1 LALASPFFRSINLE
15 ELRIP
20 WIFPPVPLA
29 HPLDQDPPVLLLRSM
44 QDTAHGLGVDAGA
57 YKRLIKPFLRRWNV
71 LVPELLRPLGF
82 STHPFLMLRFARK
95 ALRSAR
101 AVAESRFNGLRAKA
115 LFAGTAAH
123 AIFPLEWRSS
133 AGFGL
138 MLCMAGHAVGWPI
151 VRGGSQA
158 VSEALGRHL
167 VSMGGI
173 IQLGHT
179 VSSFS
184 ELPSAAAYLFDV
196 TPRQLA
202 TIAGSVL
209 PETYLSRLRQHKH
222 GPGVFKIDW
231 ALSEP
236 IPWRD
241 THCLRAGTLHLG
253 GTLEE
258 ICDAEREVWAGKHPE
273 KPFVLVSQP
282 SLFDPD
288 RAPLGMHTAWGYC
301 HVPNGSTVD
310 MTERIEQQVER
321 FAPGFQSTI
330 LARHVMFPVDMET
343 YNPNYIGG
351 DIAGGLQTFQQLFVR
366 PLGRWSAYATPVRGI
381 YLCSSSM
388 PPGGG
393 VHGMCGYLA
402 ALRALKEVLGD

>member
-1 LALASPFFRSINLE
+1 
-15 ELRIP
+15 
-20 WIFPPVPLA
+20 
-29 HPLDQDPPVLLLRSM
+29 M

-57 YKRLIKPFLRRWNV
+57 YKRLIKPFLKKWKL

-101 AVAESRFNGLRAKA
+101 AVAESLFNGLRAKA

-151 VRGGSQA
+151 ARGGSQA

-167 VSMGGI
+167 VSLGGI
-173 IQLGHT
+173 IELGQT

-184 ELPSAAAYLFDV
+184 ELPRATAFLFDV

-202 TIAGSVL
+202 EIAGTIL
-209 PETYLSRLRQHKH
+209 PEQYVSRLRRHRH

-231 ALSEP
+231 ALSGP
-236 IPWRD
+236 IPWFD

-258 ICDAEREVWAGKHPE
+258 ISDAEREVWAGKHPE

-288 RAPLGMHTAWGYC
+288 RAPPGMHTAWGYC

-310 MTERIEQQVER
+310 MTEPIERQLER
-321 FAPGFQSTI
+321 FAPGFRSVV
-330 LARHVMFPVDMET
+330 LARHVMSTADMES

-351 DIAGGLQTFQQLFVR
+351 DIAGGLQSFGQLFVR
-366 PLGRWSAYATPVRGI
+366 PMGRWRAYATPAKGI